1 MLRDVIAVKR
11 SFDTLLL
18 AFTAVAAVRLIVG

>member
-18 AFTAVAAVRLIVG
+18 ALAHRGISG